1 MLGDTIIINF
11 HGIGEP
17 DRPVPDDET
26 PYWISE
32 ARYEAILDRIADAR
46 DRRRYLITFDDGN
59 MSDVAIGLPG
69 LRRRG
74 LAATFFVLAG
84 MLDERGFLDPAAV
97 RTLAREGMGVGTH
110 GLHHPAWPDCD
121 DARLD
126 AELDQSC
133 TILGDLIAAPI
144 TEAAI
149 PFGRYDRR
157 VIDALRRRPFRHVY
171 TSDCGLARARAWL
184 RPRTSIRCD
193 MDEATVAA
201 VVAGQR
207 SLPMRVLDTARV
219 AVKRRR

>member
-17 DRPVPDDET
+17 GRPVPDDEK

-32 ARYEAILDRIADAR
+32 ALYESILDRIAEAR
-46 DRRRYLITFDDGN
+46 DRRRYRITFDDGN
-59 MSDVAIGLPG
+59 MSDVGIGLPA

-74 LAATFFVLAG
+74 LTATFFVLAG
-84 MLDERGFLDPAAV
+84 MLEERGFLDAASV

-121 DARLD
+121 DARLN
-126 AELDQSC
+126 AELDDSC
-133 TILGDLIAAPI
+133 AILNELIAAPV

-157 VIDALRRRPFRHVY
+157 VIEALRRRPLRHVY
-171 TSDCGLARARAWL
+171 TSDCGLARSRAWL
-184 RPRTSIRCD
+184 QPRTSIRCD

-207 SLPMRVLDTARV
+207 SLPKQLLDTVRV

>member
-17 DRPVPDDET
+17 GRPVPDDEK
-26 PYWISE
+26 PYWINE
-32 ARYEAILDRIADAR
+32 DLYESILDRIAEAR
-46 DRRRYLITFDDGN
+46 DRRRYRITFDDGN
-59 MSDVAIGLPG
+59 MSDVDIGLPA

-74 LAATFFVLAG
+74 LTATFFVLAG
-84 MLDERGFLDPAAV
+84 MLEERGFLDAASV
-97 RTLAREGMGVGTH
+97 RTLAREGMGIGTH

-121 DARLD
+121 EARLN
-126 AELDQSC
+126 AELDDSC
-133 TILGDLIAAPI
+133 AILSDLIAAPV

-157 VIDALRRRPFRHVY
+157 VIQALRRRPFRHVY
-171 TSDCGLARARAWL
+171 TSDCGLARSRAWL
-184 RPRTSIRCD
+184 QPRTSIRCD

-207 SLPMRVLDTARV
+207 SLPKQLLDTVRV

>member
-17 DRPVPDDET
+17 GRPVPDDEK

-32 ARYEAILDRIADAR
+32 ALYESILDRIAEAR
-46 DRRRYLITFDDGN
+46 DRRRYRITFDDGN
-59 MSDVAIGLPG
+59 MSDVDIGLPA

-74 LAATFFVLAG
+74 LTATFFVLAG
-84 MLDERGFLDPAAV
+84 MLEERRFLDAASV

-121 DARLD
+121 NARLN
-126 AELDQSC
+126 AELDDSRA
-133 TILGDLIAAPI
+133 ILSELIAAPVA
-144 TEAAI
+144 EAAI

-157 VIDALRRRPFRHVY
+157 VIQALRRRPFRHVY
-171 TSDCGLARARAWL
+171 TSDCGLARSRAWL
-184 RPRTSIRCD
+184 QPRTSIRCD

-207 SLPMRVLDTARV
+207 SLPKQLLDTVRV

>member
-17 DRPVPDDET
+17 GRPVPDDEK
-26 PYWISE
+26 PYWINE
-32 ARYEAILDRIADAR
+32 DLYESILDRIAEAR
-46 DRRRYLITFDDGN
+46 DRRRYRITFDDGN
-59 MSDVAIGLPG
+59 MSDVDIGLPA

-74 LAATFFVLAG
+74 LTATFFVLAG
-84 MLDERGFLDPAAV
+84 MLEERGFLDAASV

-121 DARLD
+121 ETRLN
-126 AELDQSC
+126 AELDDSC
-133 TILGDLIAAPI
+133 AILSDLIAAPVA
-144 TEAAI
+144 EAAI

-157 VIDALRRRPFRHVY
+157 VIQALRRRPFRHVY
-171 TSDCGLARARAWL
+171 TSDCGLARSRAWL
-184 RPRTSIRCD
+184 QPRTSIRCD

-207 SLPMRVLDTARV
+207 SLPKQLLDTVRV